1 MAPDAVCEWA
11 RLEKVCEFPKK
22 LRFAEGNMAA
32 CKACKA
38 CMEMYT
44 EGFDSDLA
52 IIPKTKAGRYNQA
65 GRSS

>member
-1 MAPDAVCEWA
+1 MARDGVYEWA
-11 RLEKVCEFPKK
+11 MLEKVCEFPEN

-32 CKACKA
+32 CRA